1 MWELLYLHNN
11 TKKAHISRHTN
22 IFTYAFYSNNKPVC
36 LNTMDC
42 RHFTNTNWWTDLKY
56 KTLFWAEIW
65 KINAHGNLC
74 ILLVLRSRIMY
85 FKLIHTQ
92 TIKYIGQPNT
102 EMKILPWYP
111 WKEGKNTNHNMI
123 NSSPTYCVCVTYLT
137 DWLKYFIY
145 GEFS

>member
-1 MWELLYLHNN
+1 MWELYY
-11 TKKAHISRHTN
+11 TYTTTQRRHISADIP

-36 LNTMDC
+36 LNTMNF
-42 RHFTNTNWWTDLKY
+42 RHFTNTNWWIDLKY

-74 ILLVLRSRIMY
+74 ILLALRSRILY

-92 TIKYIGQPNT
+92 LSALVNPTLK
-102 EMKILPWYP
+102 
-111 WKEGKNTNHNMI
+111 WK
-123 NSSPTYCVCVTYLT
+123 SSPGTLEKKVKIQIIIWLIQVQHCVFVTYLT

-145 GEFS
+145 GEVN